1 LPGFAFRERFDGIFL
16 PHTCRREAA
25 VMAGEAFEALRW
37 GSPELIEAKRKVA
50 AHRRRC
56 LSLPPLKPGQSELLR
71 AKFLADGGSVKILP
85 SAYAAPVR

>member
-1 LPGFAFRERFDGIFL
+1 V
-16 PHTCRREAA
+16 T
-25 VMAGEAFEALRW
+25 GEAFETLRW
-37 GSPELIEAKRKVA
+37 GSPELIETKRKVA

-56 LSLPPLKPGQSELLR
+56 LGLPPLKRGETELLV